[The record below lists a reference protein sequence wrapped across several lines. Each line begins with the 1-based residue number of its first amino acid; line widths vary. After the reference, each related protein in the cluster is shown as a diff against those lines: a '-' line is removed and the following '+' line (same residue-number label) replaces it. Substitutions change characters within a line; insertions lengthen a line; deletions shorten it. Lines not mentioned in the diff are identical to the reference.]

1 MHCHVVCFASEA
13 AQQLKALLASIL
25 HLAKQVSAAQQIFKD
40 NSMPYVLHPLP
51 VLQLV
56 IHPRYD
62 CSGCNLPTAIIPRC
76 QDTIR
81 E

>member
-1 MHCHVVCFASEA
+1 MHCHVVCFASKA

-25 HLAKQVSAAQQIFKD
+25 RLAKQVSASQQILKD
-40 NSMPYVLHPLP
+40 NSMPYVLRPLP

-56 IHPRYD
+56 IHLRHNWSRY
-62 CSGCNLPTAIIPRC
+62 NLPTAIIPRC